1 MNTILTAEKA
11 KLEIL
16 EISEVPSKYPQQW
29 VTVDVTEFDD
39 YGWAVKGRVV
49 LNSKDR
55 SEISKGLKNI
65 KGKLYTFYTG
75 SIDDDAVAET

>member
-1 MNTILTAEKA
+1 MNTLLTAEKA
-11 KLEIL
+11 RLEIL
-16 EISEVPSKYPQQW
+16 EISEVRSKYPKQW
-29 VTVDVTEFDD
+29 VTVDITEFDD
-39 YGWAVKGRVV
+39 YGWPAKGRVV

-55 SEISKGLKNI
+55 SEISQGLKNI